1 VLLDKLNSSGNLKM
15 IIKSISLEKI
25 STTLILF
32 FVLISLFIVFSLLSP
47 HFRSYNNIFRMLI
60 NSAAIAVAAL
70 GLSLVMFGGGIDL
83 SIGGNVALT
92 SSFVAYLYTLEVF
105 SINTIILLSL
115 IVGLIIG
122 LINGILITK
131 VGINAIICTLG
142 TMAATTG
149 LGFVLTEGRSVLIR
163 EENLLF
169 LSRGTLGGIAFPFVL
184 IPSLYLGGYL
194 LMNKSQVGRKIYMM
208 GSNPKAAVFSSLKIK
223 KYSFVLYIFC
233 GIFAA
238 YSGLLFT
245 SRSAV
250 GMPQHGLGFEL
261 EVIGAVILGGTAL
274 EGGKGTVGGVLLG
287 VLIMAVIFNG
297 LTILGVDYYYVQI
310 IRGALIILIVATYE
324 IRT

>member
-1 VLLDKLNSSGNLKM
+1 VLLEKVNSSNITKKIRNG
-15 IIKSISLEKI
+15 ISLDNI

-32 FVLISLFIVFSLLSP
+32 VVLVILVIIFSYFSP

-60 NSAAIAVAAL
+60 NSSAIAVAAL

-92 SSFVAYLYTLEVF
+92 SSFVAYLYTLEIF
-105 SINTIILLSL
+105 SINTIILLGL
-115 IVGLIIG
+115 AVGLIIG

-131 VGINAIICTLG
+131 IGLNAIICTLG

-169 LSRGTLGGIAFPFVL
+169 LSRGTLAGIAFPFIL
-184 IPSLYLGGYL
+184 IPFLYFGGYV
-194 LMNKSQVGRKIYMM
+194 LMNKSQIGRKIYMM
-208 GSNPKAAVFSSLKIK
+208 GSNSKAAVFSGLKIK
-223 KYSFVLYIFC
+223 KYSFALYILC

-274 EGGKGTVGGVLLG
+274 EGGKGTIGGVLLG
-287 VLIMAVIFNG
+287 VLIMSVIFNG

-310 IRGALIILIVATYE
+310 VRGALIILIVAAYE
-324 IRT
+324 VRT